1 MKDFAEILRQKYS
14 PNYNVK
20 SKELSFC
27 TMKTVSF
34 FDSRVKL
41 IMPLWNKNYNII
53 NDRSIRILGI
63 EYIPLE
69 ETVIEMANGM
79 IEAGYI
85 PNKLG
90 E

>member
-1 MKDFAEILRQKYS
+1 
-14 PNYNVK
+14 
-20 SKELSFC
+20 
-27 TMKTVSF
+27 MKTVSF